1 MLSPKW
7 RKNFMISKLLE
18 KIDLDDLKQLQSN
31 AVSEGKTIEYK
42 QKLPTN
48 SDGDR
53 KEFLADISSFAN
65 ASGGDLIFGITEESG
80 SPKSIDGVEVGNVD
94 EEIRKYE
101 NIIRDGIEP
110 RIVFAMR
117 AVNVSGQ
124 KFAFIFRI
132 DKSWTGPHRVIYK
145 GHDKF
150 YSRNSAGK
158 YALDT
163 NELKIA
169 FNLSQTLTE
178 QITKF
183 KTERISQLFS
193 DNLPLPFYDGGK
205 IVLHL
210 IPLESFS
217 PNYSI
222 DLKLIINDPAKL
234 KPIYTSGWGPRI
246 NLEGVLS
253 YAGGRSEKSHSYVQL
268 YRNGIIEAVEG
279 LILHSGREKKIIP
292 SLTYELGL
300 LRSLA
305 AFLNLLRE
313 LGVNM
318 PIVIFLTLIGAK
330 DWEMGVDRMKYWGD
344 EYYKIDRDILQL
356 PETIISSYDT
366 EQKDILRP
374 MFDLIWNACGYK
386 RSYNFNEAGN
396 WVAK

>member
-1 MLSPKW
+1 
-7 RKNFMISKLLE
+7 MINKRLE
-18 KIDLDDLKQLQSN
+18 KIELGDLKELQSN

-48 SDGDR
+48 SDGDK
-53 KEFLADISSFAN
+53 KEFLADVSSFAN
-65 ASGGDLIFGITEESG
+65 ASGGDLIFGITEENG
-80 SPKSIDGVEVGNVD
+80 TPKNIDGIEVTNVD

-110 RIVFAMR
+110 RIIFATR
-117 AVNVSGQ
+117 AINVSGQ
-124 KFAFIFRI
+124 KFTFIFRI

-163 NELKIA
+163 SELKIA
-169 FNLSQTLTE
+169 FTLSQTLTE
-178 QITKF
+178 QIIKF
-183 KTERISQLFS
+183 KTERIAQLFTG
-193 DNLPLPFYDGGK
+193 NLPLPFYDGGK

-210 IPLESFS
+210 IPLESFA

-222 DLKLIINDPAKL
+222 DLNPIVSNPSKLR
-234 KPIYTSGWGPRI
+234 PIYSSGWSHRI

-253 YAGGRSEKSHSYVQL
+253 YSGGRNDKSHSCVQL
-268 YRNGIIEAVEG
+268 YRNGIIEGVEG

-292 SLTYELGL
+292 SLTYELEL
-300 LRSLA
+300 LKSLA
-305 AFLNLLRE
+305 GYLNLLKE

-330 DWEMGVDRMKYWGD
+330 DWEMGVDRMKFWGD

-356 PETIISSYDT
+356 PETIIESYDT
-366 EQKDILRP
+366 EPKEILRP
-374 MFDLIWNACGYK
+374 VFDLIWNACGYQ
-386 RSYNFNEAGN
+386 RSYNFDEAGN